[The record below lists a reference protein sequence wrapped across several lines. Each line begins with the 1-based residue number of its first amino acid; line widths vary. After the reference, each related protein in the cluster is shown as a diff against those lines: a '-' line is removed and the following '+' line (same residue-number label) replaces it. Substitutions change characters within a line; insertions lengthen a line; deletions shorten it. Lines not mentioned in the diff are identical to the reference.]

1 MHGAHGAGQ
10 RHSRRLW
17 AALAVL
23 AVLMLAEA
31 ATALVTGSLA
41 LLSDAGHMFTDVLG
55 IGMALAAI
63 TAARRAGPGPTAAA
77 WAGAG
82 GDSAGRDHAGR
93 DHVGRDHAGRDHAGR
108 DHAGRDPQR
117 TFGLYRLE
125 VLAALGNAVL
135 LFGVAVYVLVEAV
148 RRFTAPPEV
157 LAGPMLAV
165 AVAGLG
171 ANLAAFAL
179 LRGGARESL
188 NVRGAY
194 LEVLGD
200 LFGSVGVI
208 VAAAVIALTGWRYA
222 DPIVA
227 AAVGLFIL
235 PRTWQLA
242 RAAVRIL
249 VQAAPAHLDV
259 TAVRTRLAEVPG
271 VLDVHDLHVWTLTS
285 GMEVASAH
293 LTLDPRAQVGPVLA
307 AARESLQDDF
317 SIEHATLQVE
327 PAGARGACREIG
339 W

>member
-1 MHGAHGAGQ
+1 VGAEHGHGAHGTGQ
-10 RHSRRLW
+10 RHSGRLW
-17 AALAVL
+17 AALVLL
-23 AVLMLAEA
+23 AVLMLVEA
-31 ATALVTGSLA
+31 LGALLTGSLA

-63 TAARRAGPGPTAAA
+63 TAARHAGAPQRAAPQQAGRADAGPAQ
-77 WAGAG
+77 
-82 GDSAGRDHAGR
+82 
-93 DHVGRDHAGRDHAGR
+93 
-108 DHAGRDPQR
+108 QR

-125 VLAALGNAVL
+125 VLAALGNALL
-135 LFGVAVYVLVEAV
+135 LFGVAIFVLVEAS

-157 LAGPMLAV
+157 RAGPMLAV
-165 AVAGLG
+165 AAAGLA
-171 ANLAAFAL
+171 ANLVAFAL

-200 LFGSVGVI
+200 LFGSAGVI
-208 VAAAVIALTGWRYA
+208 VAAAVIALTGWQYA

-227 AAVGLFIL
+227 VAVGLFIL

-259 TAVRTRLAEVPG
+259 TAVRRCLADVPG

-317 SIEHATLQVE
+317 RIEHATLQVE
-327 PAGARGACREIG
+327 PAGTPGACREIG